1 MLWWRCC
8 CGGSGSHTAS
18 RLAVVTH
25 SSFRFAMPKAV
36 RITGRSSSITN
47 SFVNGIVPIIKP
59 TEAEID
65 EALEILGMADAVM
78 CAYCGD
84 TATEWDHLRPLV
96 ENQRPTGYIHEIHNL
111 VPACGKCNQSKGN
124 KHWRTWMF
132 GPARLSPSTRGV
144 ENIEERA
151 AALERYES
159 WTHPVR
165 ITFSDLVGEE
175 LWAQHWANHE
185 ALLRQMREAE
195 KTVELIRERIRAG
208 MEGATEPVL
217 TGEPVEDVV

>member
-1 MLWWRCC
+1 
-8 CGGSGSHTAS
+8 
-18 RLAVVTH
+18 
-25 SSFRFAMPKAV
+25 MPKAV

-59 TEAEID
+59 TDAEID
-65 EALEILGMADAVM
+65 EALAVLEMTDAVM

-124 KHWRTWMF
+124 KHWRAWMF
-132 GPARLSPSTRGV
+132 GPARLSPQARGV
-144 ENIEERA
+144 GDIEERA
-151 AALERYES
+151 ATLERYEA
-159 WTHPVR
+159 WTRPVR

-175 LWAQHWANHE
+175 LWTKHWANHE
-185 ALLRQMREAE
+185 ALLQQMREAE
-195 KTVELIRERIRAG
+195 KTVELIRECIRAG

-217 TGEPVEDVV
+217 TGEPVEDAV